1 MTREEELFMK
11 KIINK
16 LKKVFMG
23 VSSFLILLPIKVYA
37 EIRPD
42 DLGQALYAPPPE
54 ENKTISVL
62 KFILTYFRLIC
73 MPVILVVG
81 LVIYIKKSEAKR
93 RKKIVVLMITIL
105 IYIFIWLWLPI
116 ILDFFVEQH

>member
-1 MTREEELFMK
+1 MDFEKFVRIWFCINFFEKLLITLLNLAEFEEELQ
-11 KIINK
+11 
-16 LKKVFMG
+16 KV
-23 VSSFLILLPIKVYA
+23 LI
-37 EIRPD
+37 
-42 DLGQALYAPPPE
+42 
-54 ENKTISVL
+54 
-62 KFILTYFRLIC
+62 RLIC